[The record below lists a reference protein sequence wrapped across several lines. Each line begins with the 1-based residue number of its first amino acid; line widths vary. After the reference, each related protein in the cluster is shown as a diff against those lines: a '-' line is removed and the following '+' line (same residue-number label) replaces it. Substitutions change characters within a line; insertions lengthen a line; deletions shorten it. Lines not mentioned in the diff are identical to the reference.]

1 MLETIKNIFS
11 VKDIR
16 KKLLFTFLILV
27 LFRLGTFITIPGL
40 DKIALNEQLG
50 AVLKWFNYYDKL
62 NIWWSI

>member
-27 LFRLGTFITIPGL
+27 LFRVGTFITIPGL
-40 DKIALNEQLG
+40 DYTYI
-50 AVLKWFNYYDKL
+50 Y
-62 NIWWSI
+62 